1 MRDAV
6 PGRSSGNA
14 EGRAR
19 EKWMMTPTAPV
30 PGLRARK
37 KIKTRAALRR
47 EAIRLIEEQGFAGT
61 TVEQIADAAEV
72 STSTF
77 FRYFSAKEE
86 VLLSDDMTQPVID
99 AFIAAPHELSPVA
112 AYRHAV
118 AAAFSALT
126 AVEREDAVAGER
138 LLYSVPEARG
148 VIYTEYVRLIGL
160 LADALKARLDE
171 PSEEF
176 DRRMMAGAIVGVVM
190 AASDGT
196 PLPEN
201 TIARGLA
208 FLEASMTLR

>member
-6 PGRSSGNA
+6 AVCRGGNGQDGA
-14 EGRAR
+14 C
-19 EKWMMTPTAPV
+19 EKWTMTPTDPP
-30 PGLRARK
+30 PGLRERK

-47 EAIRLIEEQGFAGT
+47 EALRLMEEQGYANT

-99 AFIAAPHELSPVA
+99 AFIAAPPELSPVA

-118 AAAFSALT
+118 ATAFSALT
-126 AVEREDAVAGER
+126 TAEREDALAGER

-148 VIYTEYVRLIGL
+148 FIYAEYVRLIGL
-160 LADALKARLDE
+160 LADALQARLDE
-171 PSEEF
+171 PVEEF
-176 DRRMMAGAIVGVVM
+176 DRRMVAGAIVGVVM

-196 PLPEN
+196 PVPEN
-201 TIARGLA
+201 TITRGLA
-208 FLEASMTLR
+208 FLDATMPLR